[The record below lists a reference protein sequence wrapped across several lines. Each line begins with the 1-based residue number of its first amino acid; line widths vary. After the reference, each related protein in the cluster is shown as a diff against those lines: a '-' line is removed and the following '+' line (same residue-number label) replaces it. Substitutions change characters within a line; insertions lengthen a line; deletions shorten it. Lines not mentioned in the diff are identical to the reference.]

1 MNKLQRSNL
10 WTWED
15 NLAMARKNGQA
26 RRVQFLEAKIARQEQ
41 QIKDQD
47 QVQLTRS
54 LADATLAAEGQV
66 TQEGDL

>member
-1 MNKLQRSNL
+1 MNKQQRSNL
-10 WTWED
+10 WTWQD
-15 NLAMARKNGQA
+15 NLAQA
-26 RRVQFLEAKIARQEQ
+26 RRWGQLSRVAFLEAQIARQEQ

>member
-26 RRVQFLEAKIARQEQ
+26 RRVQFLEAKIATLEQ